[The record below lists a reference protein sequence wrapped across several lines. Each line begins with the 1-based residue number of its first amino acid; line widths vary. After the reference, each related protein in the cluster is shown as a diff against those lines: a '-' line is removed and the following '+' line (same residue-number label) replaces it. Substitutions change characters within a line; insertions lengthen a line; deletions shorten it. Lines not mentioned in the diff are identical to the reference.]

1 MSDETAAGAATQP
14 ARDERVAFRGPIQ
27 RLLLSPEIGAMIGA
41 VVVWTFF
48 WGAGEKFGNVSTLAS
63 YLDVAAP
70 LGIMAVAVALLMI
83 GGEFDLSAGMMTGAT
98 GILVALMA
106 RSFMGDGASL
116 WLAIPAAF
124 VAAGCIGWLNGTLVN
139 RTGLPS
145 FIVTLATFFVL
156 RGANLVFSKRLAG
169 KVTVDG
175 VDDAAGYEFFRKV
188 FASVHNRETF
198 GLRDPLF
205 LILCIAGAALICWS
219 LLEQSLVRRDAVHAT
234 ALPVLGVGVAA
245 AIGGLIVL
253 HQTDGVGGNVVGCLL
268 GGVGVVAAVDGFARW
283 RYEPREGDGT
293 ASVAGSERQVGLGV
307 GLGALAVIT
316 IFAIDRKEQEEVL
329 TWLPS
334 WARVVLGVAAAAVG
348 VALAARFL
356 TRSLRDEES
365 QKKVSPAGWV
375 RIVFLIGVIGLV
387 TMVAT
392 LSLAQLVTM
401 QAFRTLVVVILAAL
415 GVLTLLRARGQVGV
429 HSPRGQLAVGL
440 LTTAAVV
447 ALAFATRS
455 GSGAERFRAGL
466 FGAIVLGAIGIA
478 ANTFVEAGLRK
489 RQEAH
494 PAADKLGAR
503 LGYAGAGLLAIGFFV
518 RVFFTGENFRISVMW
533 WLLATA
539 IATFTLLRTKY
550 GNWIFAVGG
559 NKEAARA
566 IGVPAN
572 NVKVALFMTTSLAG
586 CFAGMMIALRFTSVQ
601 SSQGL
606 GEEFEYIIAAVVGG
620 NLLTGG
626 YGSAAGAAIGAIVM
640 AMSQIGI
647 PFAGWNQD
655 GRFVFIGGV
664 LLLAVLVNNFVR
676 RKAQEAR

>member
-1 MSDETAAGAATQP
+1 MSDDTAATAATEP
-14 ARDERVAFRGPIQ
+14 ARDERVAYRGPIQ

-63 YLDVAAP
+63 VLDVAAP

-83 GGEFDLSAGMMTGAT
+83 GGEFDLSAGIMTGAT

-116 WLAIPAAF
+116 WYAIPAAF
-124 VAAGCIGWLNGTLVN
+124 IVAGCIGWLNGTLVN

-188 FASVHNRETF
+188 FASVHSRETF
-198 GLRDPLF
+198 ALRDPLF
-205 LILCIAGAALICWS
+205 LALCIAGAALICWS
-219 LLEQSLVRRDAVHAT
+219 LLEQSLVRRDAPHAA
-234 ALPVLGVGVAA
+234 ALPVLGVGLVAA
-245 AIGGLIVL
+245 IAGLIVL
-253 HQTDGVGGNVVGCLL
+253 HKTDGVGANVLGSLL
-268 GGVGVVAAVDGFARW
+268 GGLGVVATVAGFARW
-283 RYEPREGDGT
+283 RYEPRDDDGKL
-293 ASVAGSERQVGLGV
+293 SIAGSERQIGLGV
-307 GLGALAVIT
+307 GLVALAVFA
-316 IFAIDRKEQEEVL
+316 IFAIDREEHKEVL

-334 WARVVLGVAAAAVG
+334 WGRVVLGVVAAVVG
-348 VALAARFL
+348 LGLAAKVL
-356 TRSLRDEES
+356 TRSFRDEES
-365 QKKVSPAGWV
+365 QKKVSPVGWV
-375 RIVFLIGVIGLV
+375 RIVLLILVIGLV
-387 TMVAT
+387 TMVAA

-401 QAFRTLVVVILAAL
+401 QAFRTLVAVILSLL
-415 GVLTLLRARGQVGV
+415 GVLTLLRARGRVGA
-429 HSPRGQLAVGL
+429 HSARGQLAVGL
-440 LTTAAVV
+440 LTTVAVV
-447 ALAFATRS
+447 VLAFATRA
-455 GSGAERFRAGL
+455 GSGAERFRSGL
-466 FGAIVLGAIGIA
+466 FSAIILGAIGIA
-478 ANTFVEAGLRK
+478 ANTFVEAGQRK
-489 RQEAH
+489 RKEADA
-494 PAADKLGAR
+494 AADKLGAR
-503 LGYAGAGLLAIGFFV
+503 LGYAGAGLVAIGFFV
-518 RVFFTGENFRISVMW
+518 RLFFTGENFRISVLW
-533 WLLATA
+533 WLVATA
-539 IATFTLLRTKY
+539 IASFVLLRTKY

-572 NVKVALFMTTSLAG
+572 NVKLALFMTTSLAG
-586 CFAGMMIALRFTSVQ
+586 CFVGMMIALRFTSVQ

-626 YGSAAGAAIGAIVM
+626 YGSAAGAAIGAMVM

-655 GRFVFIGGV
+655 GRYVFIGGV

>member
-1 MSDETAAGAATQP
+1 MSDDTAVTTATEP
-14 ARDERVAFRGPIQ
+14 PRDERLAFRGPIQ
-27 RLLLSPEIGAMIGA
+27 RLLLSPEIGALIGA

-116 WLAIPAAF
+116 WIAIPAAF
-124 VAAGCIGWLNGTLVN
+124 IAAGCIGWLNGTLVN

-175 VDDAAGYEFFRKV
+175 VDDADGYEFFRKV
-188 FASVHNRETF
+188 FASVHSKETF
-198 GLRDPLF
+198 GLRDPIF
-205 LILCIAGAALICWS
+205 LILCILGAALIAWS
-219 LLEQSLVRRDAVHAT
+219 LLEQSLVRRAEPSAA
-234 ALPVLGVGVAA
+234 ALLVVAIGLAA
-245 AIGGLIVL
+245 AIVGLIVL
-253 HQTDGVGGNVVGCLL
+253 HQTDGVGGNVLGSVL
-268 GGVGVVAAVDGFARW
+268 GGAGIIAAVDAFARW
-283 RYEPREGDGT
+283 RYEPRDGDGT
-293 ASVAGSERQVGLGV
+293 LSIAGSERQIALGV
-307 GLGALAVIT
+307 GLVALAVIT
-316 IFAIDRKEQEEVL
+316 IFAIDRKEQEEAL

-334 WARVVLGVAAAAVG
+334 WGRVALGVAAALAG
-348 VALAARFL
+348 LALAATFL
-356 TRSLRDEES
+356 TRSVRDEES
-365 QKKVSPAGWV
+365 QRTVTAAGWV

-401 QAFRTLVVVILAAL
+401 QAFRTLVAVILSAV
-415 GVLTLLRARGQVGV
+415 GVLTLLRARGQVGT
-429 HSPRGQLAVGL
+429 HSSRGQLAVGL
-440 LTTAAVV
+440 LTSAAVV
-447 ALAFATRS
+447 VLAFATRA

-466 FGAIVLGAIGIA
+466 FAAILLGAVGIA
-478 ANTFVEAGLRK
+478 ANTFVEAGQRK
-489 RQEAH
+489 RQEADYE
-494 PAADKLGAR
+494 ADKLGAR

-518 RVFFTGENFRISVMW
+518 RLFFTGENFRISVLW

-539 IATFTLLRTKY
+539 IATFVLLRTKY

>member
-1 MSDETAAGAATQP
+1 
-14 ARDERVAFRGPIQ
+14 
-27 RLLLSPEIGAMIGA
+27 LLA
-41 VVVWTFF
+41 
-48 WGAGEKFGNVSTLAS
+48 
-63 YLDVAAP
+63 
-70 LGIMAVAVALLMI
+70 
-83 GGEFDLSAGMMTGAT
+83 
-98 GILVALMA
+98 
-106 RSFMGDGASL
+106 
-116 WLAIPAAF
+116 
-124 VAAGCIGWLNGTLVN
+124 
-139 RTGLPS
+139 
-145 FIVTLATFFVL
+145 
-156 RGANLVFSKRLAG
+156 
-169 KVTVDG
+169 
-175 VDDAAGYEFFRKV
+175 
-188 FASVHNRETF
+188 
-198 GLRDPLF
+198 
-205 LILCIAGAALICWS
+205 
-219 LLEQSLVRRDAVHAT
+219 
-234 ALPVLGVGVAA
+234 LGVGLVAGIA
-245 AIGGLIVL
+245 GLIVL

-283 RYEPREGDGT
+283 RYEPRDGDGT
-293 ASVAGSERQVGLGV
+293 VSITGSERQIGLGI
-307 GLGALAVIT
+307 GLVALAVIT
-316 IFAIDRKEQEEVL
+316 VFVIDRKEQQEAL

-348 VALAARFL
+348 VALAATFL
-356 TRSLRDEES
+356 TRSLRDAES
-365 QKKVSPAGWV
+365 QKKVSPVGWV
-375 RIVFLIGVIGLV
+375 RIVFLVGVIGLV

-401 QAFRTLVVVILAAL
+401 QAFRTIVVVMLSAL
-415 GVLTLLRARGQVGV
+415 GVLTLMRAGSRVGA
-429 HSPRGQLAVGL
+429 HSSRGQLAVGL
-440 LTTAAVV
+440 LTTAAVLV
-447 ALAFATRS
+447 LAFATRA

-466 FGAIVLGAIGIA
+466 FGAIVLGAIVLA
-478 ANTFVEAGLRK
+478 ANTFVEAGQRK
-489 RQEAH
+489 RTEAH
-494 PAADKLGAR
+494 ASADKLGAR
-503 LGYAGAGLLAIGFFV
+503 LGYAGAVVLAIGFFV

-539 IATFTLLRTKY
+539 VATFTLLRTKY

-626 YGSAAGAAIGAIVM
+626 YGSATGAAIGAIVM

-664 LLLAVLVNNFVR
+664 LLLAVLVNNYVR